1 MIGAA
6 NIIDKD
12 LAQTAL
18 IVGVGTLLVVGVI
31 AIPVYGPAPL
41 LAIGAGILTAVVIT
55 GCLTEG
61 QGEEAEEDTET

>member
-1 MIGAA
+1 MTGATSIVDP
-6 NIIDKD
+6 N

-18 IVGVGTLLVVGVI
+18 IVGVSTLLVVGVI

-61 QGEEAEEDTET
+61 QGIEAEEETDA